1 MPSHYFQALLFA
13 VALSIDAFVACF
25 VYGTSR
31 VRIPAASLLILSAV
45 SAGTLSASLFI
56 GNGIGSLLPPTI
68 TRALSFLILFFLGL
82 IKLFDSTLKHFIQR
96 KYTAPKNLRF
106 SLLNLQFILTIY
118 ADPAQVNQ
126 EDQEILSPREA
137 LPLGLALSL
146 DSAAAGIGAG
156 AASLPFLTTIFL
168 SLLSTLGAVTVGS
181 FLGRRLSH
189 HLTLD
194 LSWLCGLLLMGLA
207 LLKL

>member
-1 MPSHYFQALLFA
+1 MPLHYFQALLFA

-31 VRIPAASLLILSAV
+31 VRIPTVSLLILSFI
-45 SAGTLSASLFI
+45 SAGTLFASLLL
-56 GNGIGSLLPPTI
+56 GGGIRSLLPSAI
-68 TRALSFLILFFLGL
+68 THALSFVILFFLGL
-82 IKLFDSTLKHFIQR
+82 VKLSDSTLKHFIQC
-96 KYTAPKNLRF
+96 TAPKNLRF
-106 SLLNLQFILTIY
+106 SLLNLQFILTVY

-137 LPLGLALSL
+137 FPLGLALSL

-156 AASLPFLTTIFL
+156 AASLPFIPTAFL
-168 SLLSTLGAVTVGS
+168 SFICTLGAVTAGS
-181 FLGRRLSH
+181 LLGRRLSH
-189 HLTLD
+189 HFSLD

>member
-1 MPSHYFQALLFA
+1 MISHYFQALLFV

-31 VRIPAASLLILSAV
+31 VRIPASSLLILSLI
-45 SAGTLSASLFI
+45 SAGTLAVALLV
-56 GNGIGSLLPPTI
+56 GGGIGSLLPPAVTQ
-68 TRALSFLILFFLGL
+68 ALSFLILFFLGL
-82 IKLFDSTLKHFIQR
+82 IKLFDSTLKRLIQR
-96 KYTAPKNLRF
+96 KCAWPRKLRF
-106 SLLNLQFILTIY
+106 SLLDLQFILTVY
-118 ADPAQVNQ
+118 ADPARVNQ
-126 EDQEILSPREA
+126 EDREVLSPREA

-156 AASLPFLTTIFL
+156 AASLPFFATT
-168 SLLSTLGAVTVGS
+168 LLGLLCSLGAVTAGA
-181 FLGRRLSH
+181 FLGRRLSRH
-189 HLTLD
+189 ISLD